1 MLCGLASVF
10 LALGVRALAEQPP
23 TFELVEGDSVVFIG
37 NTFAE
42 QMHLFGYFET
52 FLHGKRS
59 LGSATLAVLPQRR
72 CPTRHRSTA
81 WTMARMPALTD
92 SGRSGQASSS
102 GQSLTTSARQGTQI
116 LHPEVVKLLEEW
128 LATKPDLAPNT
139 LLFPVSGPIPGG
151 KERKTHK
158 MMKRDLEGAR
168 KTWIE
173 EVKAIE
179 EQARRKATDFLKYC
193 NADGLF
199 ADFHSNRHLFITS
212 LERAGLS
219 PKMAQSLARH
229 SDIRLTLDVYTHVEL
244 HDQTAAINSLP
255 APPGNDVGQPNEA
268 AALAATG
275 TDGPDVPASTCD
287 KTAQQVDA
295 FSKALIASESRQL
308 DSLLDF
314 AARAYR
320 RPLTEVETE
329 RLRSLYSKLRAQ
341 DTPHDESFRLTLA
354 RIFASPEFLYRLEE
368 RKPVGQSETDDVPA
382 RPAAHSVSDLEL
394 ANRLSYF
401 LWSSL
406 PDEQLREAA
415 DQGRLTGADGELPRQ
430 SRRMLQ
436 DPRVRRL
443 AIQFACQWLHIRD
456 FDQLQ
461 EKSSTQF
468 PEFAALQKE
477 MYEESIRFFV
487 DLFQNEGSILDILQ
501 ADHTFLNERLAA
513 HYGIPEVHGS
523 GWQRVDGVGRFS
535 RGGILTQADPGQAGG
550 GLAHES
556 DSARQFCL

>member
-1 MLCGLASVF
+1 
-10 LALGVRALAEQPP
+10 
-23 TFELVEGDSVVFIG
+23 
-37 NTFAE
+37 
-42 QMHLFGYFET
+42 
-52 FLHGKRS
+52 
-59 LGSATLAVLPQRR
+59 
-72 CPTRHRSTA
+72 
-81 WTMARMPALTD
+81 MPALTD

-287 KTAQQVDA
+287 K
-295 FSKALIASESRQL
+295 
-308 DSLLDF
+308 
-314 AARAYR
+314 AARM
-320 RPLTEVETE
+320 
-329 RLRSLYSKLRAQ
+329 
-341 DTPHDESFRLTLA
+341 
-354 RIFASPEFLYRLEE
+354 
-368 RKPVGQSETDDVPA
+368 VPTMVP
-382 RPAAHSVSDLEL
+382 R
-394 ANRLSYF
+394 
-401 LWSSL
+401 
-406 PDEQLREAA
+406 
-415 DQGRLTGADGELPRQ
+415 GA
-430 SRRMLQ
+430 
-436 DPRVRRL
+436 
-443 AIQFACQWLHIRD
+443 
-456 FDQLQ
+456 
-461 EKSSTQF
+461 
-468 PEFAALQKE
+468 E
-477 MYEESIRFFV
+477 M
-487 DLFQNEGSILDILQ
+487 G
-501 ADHTFLNERLAA
+501 AERLASDTIRIA
-513 HYGIPEVHGS
+513 PNCTEDRPEGEESEGREIAATSDEIRRIDTSSHQSASICTDQTVTRKEVSPRGFEPLTFGFGGHAGIHTTMRVSSLQTKVWHVLTPIKRTTSGSPHFPYFTRITTEYHPFSDTSRTVHRAS
-523 GWQRVDGVGRFS
+523 ANRQR
-535 RGGILTQADPGQAGG
+535 TQP
-550 GLAHES
+550 
-556 DSARQFCL
+556 R